1 MQRRQSVFASTAL
14 RSLWT
19 VLMLCVLV
27 LVCAGLAVAQVNTAN
42 LSGTVTDPQGL
53 AVNGAKVKVTNI
65 GTGAERSTV
74 TDDSGH
80 YTLVGLPPGQYKLTV
95 NAGANFA
102 VYEYPSLELTVGQ
115 AATFDP
121 KLSLQGMSQSVIV
134 SSETPLV
141 EVAKSDVSS
150 TIDSRQITNLP
161 IDGRNYINFTLLN
174 PQSARDNTPSI
185 GAAPTS
191 GLNFGGQRAR
201 SNEVSVD
208 GADAVDNSVNGV
220 RATVSQEAV
229 QEFQVITSN
238 YMPEYGRAMGG
249 VVNIVT
255 KSGTNDVHGNLF
267 GFLRHSSIQARN
279 PFSVKVVSNA
289 QTGFQAVPVKPPY
302 TRVQGGATIGG
313 PIQKDKTFYF
323 FSYEITRRQET
334 GFSSI
339 GANNFGL
346 VNALAPVP
354 AAFLPPGV
362 PAAGLLTP
370 EQAAFVSNNGNS
382 IPDRVTL
389 YSLGVA
395 SSAVALFGNTPLFP
409 NATFPTSGAPL
420 PASYVG
426 LVSTIGNF
434 PASEGTSLYSLKLD
448 HNWNTRNSSFI
459 RVSVSPSTISGIE
472 VNAENQNFGQN
483 AGSRTSIQQTRD
495 LSFVG
500 QHTTAISNNLFNE
513 FRFQFARRG
522 LHYGFSNLPGGSNP
536 AVNITGFAF
545 FGREPFST
553 EDRIEKRYQW
563 TDNLTWTKGSHT
575 FKFGVDT
582 NLIKLS
588 SSKSQIF
595 TLNYGGVYSFGSV
608 GTGPF
613 GITAANA
620 PSLSAIQAYGAG
632 IPSSFIQ
639 GIGQS
644 KRPFDN
650 KSVGVFAQDSWK
662 INRKL
667 TLNYGVRYDIEWTPQ
682 FTPGTALNVAG
693 EKAFN
698 VVEGIPVDS
707 NNIAPRIGIAWD
719 PWGNGKTVIR
729 AGYGFFYDH
738 PALALAFLSTA
749 EDGALSALLET
760 GPGAPS
766 PTDPN
771 AASIFQGV
779 LGAPFTDCSTA
790 SPFAA
795 CYLPNQQRFNPF
807 QPNSLFANQN
817 FMKFGVPLTLLP
829 FTIPVE
835 KGFQYALAQQANFAI
850 EHELTKDWKIS
861 LAYNYT
867 HGTHLDRTVNISV
880 TNPALLVSND
890 NNALAVGL
898 INPGTNPLGVAVPTV
913 AQINTLCGGV
923 IPAFNVPSPNALGNQ
938 GSIAFATPTGSP
950 LVPGVLGLAYT
961 GQNCTGAPIGF
972 VGTPAVFNYFRPSG
986 PNPSFGAVIPGGY
999 ATLVGLAHAAG
1010 FPTGFAGVQIP
1021 WSDVNPQA
1029 SNGNS
1034 VYHAFTF
1041 TVTKHFSHNF
1051 ELLSGWTYSHS
1062 IDDSTD
1068 LSTLLNPQDNSFPNL
1083 ERSNSSFDQRHRWI
1097 TSAVF
1102 QSPHQGKDSGFG
1114 RKLFA
1119 DFTFAPVIEV
1129 ASGRPYNVLI
1139 GSNPNL
1145 DFGTA
1150 TNRPSVLPAGAPF
1163 PGAVTSPF
1171 IKGHEFII
1179 PTRCVDATGT
1189 SFASALTLAVPS
1201 PPFGCTGDLG
1211 RNAFTRPG
1219 FFQIDLRIARSFP
1232 ISERV
1237 KLEVIGD
1244 GFNMLNRFNVA
1255 DVSPLCDPIS
1265 GTCTAG
1271 QPTSALQPRT
1281 FQFALKLSF

>member
-1 MQRRQSVFASTAL
+1 MQRRQSVFALTAPRSPL
-14 RSLWT
+14 R
-19 VLMLCVLV
+19 VVMLCVLV
-27 LVCAGLAVAQVNTAN
+27 LVCAGMAVAQVNTAT

-53 AVNGAKVKVTNI
+53 GVKGAKVAVTNI
-65 GTGAERSTV
+65 GTSAERSAE

-80 YTLVGLPPGQYKLTV
+80 YTLVGLPPGRYKLSV
-95 NAGANFA
+95 DGGASFA
-102 VYEYPSLELTVGQ
+102 VYENPSLELTVGQ
-115 AATFDP
+115 AGTFDP
-121 KLSLQGMSQSVIV
+121 KVSLRGMSQSVIV

-174 PQSARDNTPSI
+174 PQSGRDNTPSI

-302 TRVQGGATIGG
+302 TRVQGGATLGG

-362 PAAGLLTP
+362 PTAGLLTP
-370 EQAAFVSNNGNS
+370 DQAAFVSNPANS
-382 IPDRVTL
+382 PSDRVTL

-395 SSAVALFGNTPLFP
+395 SSAVALFGNTPGFP
-409 NATFPTSGAPL
+409 ANFFPTSGAPL

-495 LSFVG
+495 LSLVG
-500 QHTTAISNNLFNE
+500 QHTTAIGNNLFNE

-575 FKFGVDT
+575 IKFGVDT

-595 TLNYGGVYSFGSV
+595 TLNYGGVYSFGPV
-608 GTGPF
+608 PTGPF
-613 GITAANA
+613 GVSAANA
-620 PSLSAIQAYGAG
+620 PSLSAVQAYGAG

-650 KSVGVFAQDSWK
+650 KALGVFAQDSWK
-662 INRKL
+662 INRRL

-682 FTPGTALNVAG
+682 FTPGTSLNAAG

-698 VVEGIPVDS
+698 VVEGIPLDS
-707 NNIAPRIGIAWD
+707 NNIAPRIGLAWD

-766 PTDPN
+766 PANPN

-835 KGFQYALAQQANFAI
+835 KGFQYALAQQANFSVEREI
-850 EHELTKDWKIS
+850 TKDWKIS
-861 LAYNYT
+861 LAYNFT

-913 AQINTLCGGV
+913 AQINTFCGGV

-972 VGTPAVFNYFRPSG
+972 IGTPAAFNYFRPSG

-999 ATLVGLAHAAG
+999 ATLVGLAQAGG
-1010 FPTGFAGVQIP
+1010 FPTGFPGVQIP

-1034 VYHAFTF
+1034 VYHAFTL

-1051 ELLSGWTYSHS
+1051 ELLSGWTYSHT

-1068 LSTLLNPQDNSFPNL
+1068 LSTLLNPQDNSFANL

-1102 QSPHQGKDSGFG
+1102 LSPHAGKGAGFG
-1114 RKLFA
+1114 RKIFA

-1139 GSNPNL
+1139 GSDPNL

-1150 TNRPSVLPAGAPF
+1150 TNRPSVLPAGTPF

-1171 IKGHEFII
+1171 IKGHEFIV
-1179 PTRCVDATGT
+1179 PTRCIDATGT
-1189 SFASALTLAVPS
+1189 TFASAATLAVPS

-1211 RNAFTRPG
+1211 RNAFTQPG

-1237 KLEVIGD
+1237 KLEIIGD

-1255 DVSPLCDPIS
+1255 GVSPLCDPTS

>member
-1 MQRRQSVFASTAL
+1 MQRRQTVLTFSVL
-14 RSLWT
+14 RSTLTVMMLWT
-19 VLMLCVLV
+19 MLLGSAEIA
-27 LVCAGLAVAQVNTAN
+27 LAQVNTAT
-42 LSGTVTDPQGL
+42 LSGTITDPQGL
-53 AVNGAKVKVTNI
+53 PVKGARVTVTNI
-65 GTGAERSTV
+65 GTSAARSAL

-80 YTLVGLPPGQYKLTV
+80 YNLVGIPPGVYKLAV
-95 NAGANFA
+95 NGGSGFSP
-102 VYEYPSLELTVGQ
+102 YENPSLELTVGQ

-121 KLSLQGMSQSVIV
+121 RLSLQGMTQTVVV
-134 SSETPLV
+134 SNEAPLV

-150 TIDSRQITNLP
+150 TISSRQITNLP

-174 PQSARDNTPSI
+174 PQSGRDNTPSI

-255 KSGTNDVHGNLF
+255 KSGTNELHGNLF
-267 GFLRHSSIQARN
+267 GYLRDSAIQAQN

-302 TRVQGGATIGG
+302 TRVQAGATLGG
-313 PIQKDKTFYF
+313 PIQKDKTFFY
-323 FSYEITRRQET
+323 FSYEITRRHET

-346 VNALAPVP
+346 VNAAAPVP

-370 EQAAFVSNNGNS
+370 EQATFVANPANLPASVS
-382 IPDRVTL
+382 V
-389 YSLGVA
+389 YVLGVT

-420 PASYVG
+420 PASFVG
-426 LVSTIGNF
+426 LTSTIGNF

-448 HNWNTRNSSFI
+448 HNWNVKNSSFV

-495 LSFVG
+495 LSIVG
-500 QHTTAISNNLFNE
+500 QHTTAISGSLFNE

-522 LHYGFSNLPGGSNP
+522 LHYGFSNLPGGSDP

-553 EDRIEKRYQW
+553 EDRIERRFQW

-575 FKFGVDT
+575 FKFGADT
-582 NLIKLS
+582 NLIQLRS
-588 SSKSQIF
+588 AKSQIF
-595 TLNYGGVYSFGSV
+595 TLNYGGVYSFGSLSLV
-608 GTGPF
+608 P
-613 GITAANA
+613 NA
-620 PSLSAIQAYGAG
+620 PSLSAVQAYGAG
-632 IPSSFIQ
+632 IPASFIQ

-644 KRPFDN
+644 KRPFDD
-650 KSVGVFAQDSWK
+650 KSLGVFVQDSWK
-662 INRKL
+662 ISRKL

-682 FTPGTALNVAG
+682 FTPGTPLNAAG

-698 VVEGIPVDS
+698 VVEGVPLDS
-707 NNIAPRIGIAWD
+707 NNIAPRVGLAWD

-766 PTDPN
+766 AVDPN

-779 LGAPFTDCSTA
+779 LGAPFTNCSTA
-790 SPFAA
+790 APVAA

-817 FMKFGVPLTLLP
+817 YMKFGVPLTLLP

-835 KGFQYALAQQANFAI
+835 KGFQYALAQQANFSI
-850 EHELTKDWKIS
+850 EREITKDWKIS
-861 LAYNYT
+861 VGYNYT

-880 TNPALLVSND
+880 TNPALLVKND
-890 NNALAVGL
+890 NNALAAGL
-898 INPGTNPLGVAVPTV
+898 INPGTNPLGVTVPTV

-923 IPAFNVPSPNALGNQ
+923 VPAFNVPTPNALGNE
-938 GSIAFATPTGSP
+938 GSIAFASPTGTP
-950 LVPGVLGLAYT
+950 LVPGVLGFAFS
-961 GQNCTGAPIGF
+961 GPNCTGAPIGF

-999 ATLVGLAHAAG
+999 ATLVGLAKAAG
-1010 FPTGFAGVQIP
+1010 FPTGFPGVQIP

-1034 VYHAFTF
+1034 VYHALTF

-1051 ELLSGWTYSHS
+1051 ELLSGWTYSHT

-1102 QSPHQGKDSGFG
+1102 LSPHAGKDAGFG
-1114 RKLFA
+1114 RKIFA
-1119 DFTFAPVIEV
+1119 DFTVAPVIEV
-1129 ASGRPYNVLI
+1129 ASGRPYNVLL
-1139 GSNPNL
+1139 GFDPNL

-1150 TNRPSVLPAGAPF
+1150 TNRPSVLPAGTPF

-1171 IKGHEFII
+1171 IRGHEFII
-1179 PTRCVDATGT
+1179 PTVCVDATGAN
-1189 SFASALTLAVPS
+1189 FASPATAAVPS
-1201 PPFGCTGDLG
+1201 PPFGCTGNLG
-1211 RNAFTRPG
+1211 RNAFTQPG

-1255 DVSPLCDPIS
+1255 GVSPLCDPTS

-1281 FQFALKLSF
+1281 FQFALKLNF

>member
-1 MQRRQSVFASTAL
+1 MQRRQTVLAFSVL
-14 RSLWT
+14 RSTLT
-19 VLMLCVLV
+19 VLMLCAML
-27 LVCAGLAVAQVNTAN
+27 LGSAELALAQVNTAT

-53 AVNGAKVKVTNI
+53 PVKGARVTVTNV
-65 GTGAERSTV
+65 GTSAARSAL

-80 YTLVGLPPGQYKLTV
+80 YNLVGIPPGIYKLAI
-95 NAGANFA
+95 NGGSGFA
-102 VYEYPSLELTVGQ
+102 PLENPSLELTVGE

-121 KLSLQGMSQSVIV
+121 KLSLQGMTQTVEV
-134 SSETPLV
+134 SNEAPLV

-174 PQSARDNTPSI
+174 PQSGRDNTPSI

-255 KSGTNDVHGNLF
+255 KSGTNEFHGNLF
-267 GFLRHSSIQARN
+267 GYLRDSAIQAQN

-302 TRVQGGATIGG
+302 TRAQAGATLGG
-313 PIQKDKTFYF
+313 PIQKDKTFFY
-323 FSYEITRRQET
+323 FSYEITRRHET

-346 VNALAPVP
+346 VPTAAPPDIAPIIQAL
-354 AAFLPPGV
+354 GV

-370 EQAAFVSNNGNS
+370 DQAAFVANTGNS
-382 IPDRVTL
+382 IPTRVAL
-389 YSLGVA
+389 YSLGVG

-420 PASYVG
+420 PASFVG
-426 LVSTIGNF
+426 LTSTIGNF

-448 HNWNTRNSSFI
+448 HNWNAKNSSFV

-483 AGSRTSIQQTRD
+483 AGSRTSVQQTRD
-495 LSFVG
+495 LSIVG
-500 QHTTAISNNLFNE
+500 QHTTAISGGLFNE
-513 FRFQFARRG
+513 FRFQYARRG
-522 LHYGFSNLPGGSNP
+522 LHYGFSDLPGGSDP

-545 FGREPFST
+545 IGREPFST
-553 EDRIEKRYQW
+553 EDRIERRFQW

-575 FKFGVDT
+575 FKFGADT
-582 NLIKLS
+582 NLIQLRS
-588 SSKSQIF
+588 AKSQIF
-595 TLNYGGVYSFGSV
+595 TLNYGGVYSFGSLSLI
-608 GTGPF
+608 P
-613 GITAANA
+613 NA
-620 PSLSAIQAYGAG
+620 PSLSAVQAYGAG
-632 IPSSFIQ
+632 IPASFIQ

-644 KRPFDN
+644 KRPFDD
-650 KSVGVFAQDSWK
+650 KALGVFAQDSWK

-682 FTPGTALNVAG
+682 FTPGTALNAAG

-698 VVEGIPVDS
+698 VVEGVPLDS
-707 NNIAPRIGIAWD
+707 NNIAPRIGLAWD

-766 PTDPN
+766 AVDPN

-779 LGAPFTDCSTA
+779 LGAPFTNCSTA
-790 SPFAA
+790 APVAA

-835 KGFQYALAQQANFAI
+835 KGFQYALAQQANFSI
-850 EHELTKDWKIS
+850 EREITKDWKIS
-861 LAYNYT
+861 VGYNYT

-880 TNPALLVSND
+880 TNPALLVAND
-890 NNALAVGL
+890 SKAVAAGL
-898 INPGTNPLGVAVPTV
+898 VTPGFNPLGVAVPTSGAPLV
-913 AQINTLCGGV
+913 GCPPGSLAANTPGG
-923 IPAFNVPSPNALGNQ
+923 
-938 GSIAFATPTGSP
+938 GSILIFLPGAP
-950 LVPGVLGLAYT
+950 LVPGMLGE
-961 GQNCTGAPIGF
+961 GFPGPNCGGAPVGLI
-972 VGTPAVFNYFRPSG
+972 GTPAVFNYFRPSG
-986 PNPSFGAVIPGGY
+986 PNPSFASLVPGGY
-999 ATLVGLAHAAG
+999 NTLVQIAGAAG
-1010 FPTGFAGVQIP
+1010 FPTGFPGVQIP

-1034 VYHAFTF
+1034 VYHALTF

-1051 ELLSGWTYSHS
+1051 ELLSGWTYSHT

-1102 QSPHQGKDSGFG
+1102 LSPHAGKDTGFG
-1114 RKLFA
+1114 RKVFA

-1139 GSNPNL
+1139 GSDPNL

-1150 TNRPSVLPAGAPF
+1150 TNRPSVLPAGTPF

-1179 PTRCVDATGT
+1179 PTVCVDATGAT
-1189 SFASALTLAVPS
+1189 FASAATAAVPS

-1211 RNAFTRPG
+1211 RNAFTQPG

-1255 DVSPLCDPIS
+1255 GVSPLCDPTS

-1281 FQFALKLSF
+1281 FQFALKLNF